1 MHMRSLDETR
11 KALDIVDNQIKALFT
26 ERLELT
32 KDVVAYKMKVGKAVL
47 DPVREQQK
55 LDALTKD
62 IENDFTSQGVRELF
76 TQIMAIGKKLQ
87 YQILCENGKG
97 GEIPF
102 TPVPEL
108 KTQGVKVV
116 YQGVEGAYGNAAV
129 IQFFGKEAEGYGV
142 STFAAAMEE
151 VAEGRADYG
160 VLPIENSRAG
170 AVGDVYDLLMKYDN
184 TIVAETYVKV
194 EHCLLG
200 LPGASLDQIQT
211 VYSHPQGLMQC
222 AGFLEQHRDWQQV
235 GQSNTAVS
243 AKKVVSEGDLARAA
257 IASELAGELY
267 GLQVLQRGISDDK
280 NNTTR
285 FIIVQKRKEFLQDA
299 RKISLCVE
307 TEHVSGALY
316 NQLSHFI
323 FNSLNMTKIESRPIP
338 DRAWEYRF
346 YIDFEG
352 NLSDPAVKNAL
363 VGLENEA
370 GRLKILGNYTAL
382 H

>member
-1 MHMRSLDETR
+1 MRSLDETR
-11 KALDIVDNQIKALFT
+11 KALDVVDNQIKALFT

-32 KDVVAYKMKVGKAVL
+32 KDVVAYKMEVGKAIL

-62 IENDFTSQGVRELF
+62 IDNGFTRQGVRELF

-97 GEIPF
+97 EEIPF
-102 TPVPEL
+102 TPISQIQTE
-108 KTQGVKVV
+108 GVKVV
-116 YQGVEGAYGNAAV
+116 YQGVEGAYGNAAML
-129 IQFFGKEAEGYGV
+129 QLFGKEVDSYSV
-142 STFAAAMEE
+142 STFASAMEE
-151 VAEGRADYG
+151 VAEGRADYA

-170 AVGDVYDLLMKYDN
+170 AVGDVYDLLMQYDN
-184 TIVAETYVKV
+184 TIVAETYLKV

-200 LPGASLDQIQT
+200 LPGASLEQIQT

-243 AKKVVSEGDLARAA
+243 ARKVVSEGNLTKAA

-285 FIIVQKRKEFLQDA
+285 FIVVQKRKEFLQDA
-299 RKISLCVE
+299 QKISLCVE

-370 GRLKILGNYTAL
+370 GRLKILGNYNAL

>member
-1 MHMRSLDETR
+1 MRSLDETR
-11 KALDIVDNQIKALFT
+11 KALDVVDNQIKALFT

-32 KDVVAYKMKVGKAVL
+32 KDVVAYKMEVGKAIL

-62 IENDFTSQGVRELF
+62 IDNGFTSQGIRELF

-102 TPVPEL
+102 NPISKIQTE
-108 KTQGVKVV
+108 GVKVV
-116 YQGVEGAYGNAAV
+116 YQGVEGAYGNAAM
-129 IQFFGKEAEGYGV
+129 IQLFGKEVDGYSV
-142 STFAAAMEE
+142 STFASAMEE
-151 VAEGRADYG
+151 VAEGRADYA

-170 AVGDVYDLLMKYDN
+170 AVGDVYDLLMQYDN
-184 TIVAETYVKV
+184 TIVAETYLKV

-200 LPGASLDQIQT
+200 LPGASLEQIQT

-235 GQSNTAVS
+235 GQSNTAFS
-243 AKKVVSEGDLARAA
+243 ARKVVSEGDLTKAA

-285 FIIVQKRKEFLQDA
+285 FIVVQKRKEFLQDA
-299 RKISLCVE
+299 QKISLCIE

-370 GRLKILGNYTAL
+370 GRLKILGNYNAL

>member
-1 MHMRSLDETR
+1 MKSLDETR
-11 KALDIVDNQIKALFT
+11 KALDVVDNQIKALFT

-32 KDVVAYKMKVGKAVL
+32 KDVVAYKMEVGKAIL

-55 LDALTKD
+55 LDALTRD
-62 IENDFTSQGVRELF
+62 IDNGFTSQGVRELF

-102 TPVPEL
+102 TPIPQLQTE
-108 KTQGVKVV
+108 GVKVV
-116 YQGVEGAYGNAAV
+116 YQGVEGAYGNAAML
-129 IQFFGKEAEGYGV
+129 QFFGKEVDGYSV
-142 STFAAAMEE
+142 STFASAMEE
-151 VAEGRADYG
+151 VAEGRADYA

-170 AVGDVYDLLMKYDN
+170 AVGDVYDLLMQYDN
-184 TIVAETYVKV
+184 TIVAETYLKV

-200 LPGASLDQIQT
+200 LPGASLEQIQT

-243 AKKVVSEGDLARAA
+243 ARKVVSEGDLTKAA

-285 FIIVQKRKEFLQDA
+285 FIVVQKRKEFLQDA
-299 RKISLCVE
+299 QKISLCVE

-370 GRLKILGNYTAL
+370 GRLKILGNYNAL

>member
-1 MHMRSLDETR
+1 MRSLDETR
-11 KALDIVDNQIKALFT
+11 KALDVVDNQIKALFT

-32 KDVVAYKMKVGKAVL
+32 KDVVAYKMEVGKAIL
-47 DPVREQQK
+47 DPVREKQK

-62 IENDFTSQGVRELF
+62 IDNGFTSQGIRELF

-102 TPVPEL
+102 NPISKIQTE
-108 KTQGVKVV
+108 GVKVV
-116 YQGVEGAYGNAAV
+116 YQGVEGAYGNAAM
-129 IQFFGKEAEGYGV
+129 IQLFGKEVDGYSV
-142 STFAAAMEE
+142 STFASAMEE
-151 VAEGRADYG
+151 VAEGRADYA

-170 AVGDVYDLLMKYDN
+170 AVGDVYDLLMQYDN
-184 TIVAETYVKV
+184 TIVAETYLKV

-200 LPGASLDQIQT
+200 LPGASLEQIQT

-235 GQSNTAVS
+235 GQSNTAFS
-243 AKKVVSEGDLARAA
+243 ARKVVSEGDLTKAA

-285 FIIVQKRKEFLQDA
+285 FIVVQKRKEFLQDA
-299 RKISLCVE
+299 QKISLCIE

-370 GRLKILGNYTAL
+370 GRLKILGNYNAL